1 MSLRFDEAKATQT
14 AALFLKLRGRRMH
27 YLKLLKLMYLADRE
41 ALLRWGIPISTD
53 RYVSMDHGPV
63 VSSTYSLIVEDMP
76 KPVWAEFI
84 SPPLGEY
91 EIELLKEAPTD
102 RLSRAEEA
110 LIHEIF
116 DQYGQWNRW
125 RLVDYLHTLPEWKN
139 PHGSSIP
146 IKIREILE
154 AGGEDEA
161 EIRAVI
167 RELHGMAVAE
177 ENLNS

>member
-1 MSLRFDEAKATQT
+1 
-14 AALFLKLRGRRMH
+14 RRMH

-63 VSSTYSLIVEDMP
+63 VSNTYTLIVEDMP

-110 LIHEIF
+110 LIRDLQPVRPMES
-116 DQYGQWNRW
+116 
-125 RLVDYLHTLPEWKN
+125 V
-139 PHGSSIP
+139 
-146 IKIREILE
+146 E
-154 AGGEDEA
+154 AG
-161 EIRAVI
+161 
-167 RELHGMAVAE
+167 
-177 ENLNS
+177 